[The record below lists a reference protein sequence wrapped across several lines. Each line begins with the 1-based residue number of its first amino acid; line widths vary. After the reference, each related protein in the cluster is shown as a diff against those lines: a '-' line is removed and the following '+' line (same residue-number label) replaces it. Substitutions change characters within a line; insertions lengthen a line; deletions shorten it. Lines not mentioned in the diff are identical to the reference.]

1 MIIIENVDTVENKR
15 KIKKS
20 LYLSNLKTIAKILV
34 FPPRPS
40 FIPVCEFYLRLEGDW
55 ENQGII

>member
-15 KIKKS
+15 NIKKS

-34 FPPRPS
+34 FRPS
-40 FIPVCEFYLRLEGDW
+40 FIPVCEFYLRLEGD
-55 ENQGII
+55 

>member
-15 KIKKS
+15 NIKKS

-34 FPPRPS
+34 FLSPPVSFLYVS
-40 FIPVCEFYLRLEGDW
+40 FIW
-55 ENQGII
+55 S

>member
-15 KIKKS
+15 NIKKS

-40 FIPVCEFYLRLEGDW
+40 FIPVCEFYLRLEGD
-55 ENQGII
+55 